1 MVSQPPQFGN
11 RMISLIAAETTDF
24 NYLRQFDLA
33 PSDAALSVGIR
44 SGCLKI
50 VSDNDV
56 RVGFL
61 LYSVLWGTLPFL
73 EFIEICPS
81 ERRKNVGGRAVRA
94 WEQQM
99 ADQGFDLVLISTG
112 ANADAQHFWR
122 KMGYVDCGA
131 LTVRQKPAEVFF
143 QRAV

>member
-1 MVSQPPQFGN
+1 MASPYSFGN

-24 NYLRQFDLA
+24 NYLRQFNLA
-33 PSDAALSVGIR
+33 PGDAALTAGAR

-50 VSDNDV
+50 VFDNDL

-61 LYSVLWGTLPFL
+61 FYSVLWGTLPFL
-73 EFIEICPS
+73 EFIEILPS
-81 ERRKNVGGRAVRA
+81 ERRKTVGGRAVRT
-94 WEQQM
+94 WERQM
-99 ADQGFDLVLISTG
+99 AAQGFDLVLISTS
-112 ANADAQHFWR
+112 ADADSQHFWR

-131 LTVRQKPAEVFF
+131 LTVRQKPAEVFL